1 MRCANQGRK
10 ALTDNSNLSLD
21 PDIDSYY
28 VMDAALMRAPDI
40 IASTGLMRGTG
51 MSIMRAGVHDIINV
65 INGIAFQ
72 TNILALNAA
81 VLAEI

>member
-1 MRCANQGRK
+1 
-10 ALTDNSNLSLD
+10 
-21 PDIDSYY
+21 
-28 VMDAALMRAPDI
+28 MDAALMRAADI
-40 IASTGLMRGTG
+40 IESTGLMRGTG

-65 INGIAFQ
+65 LDSIGFQ